1 MKSKLDKILYW
12 FELAVYDMETARA
25 MLKTRRYLYVGFMCH
40 QVIEKSLKA
49 YYWYQKGTEP
59 PFSHNLLLLAEKSGI
74 DPVMTDEQ
82 RNLLYILMPFEIQPL
97 STIPPPKQIVNNG
110 NFRRFILHL
119 SLDKLLKR
127 SVYVPFILLS
137 APPY

>member
-49 YYWYQKGTEP
+49 YYWYRKGAEP
-59 PFSHNLLLLAEKSGI
+59 PYSHNLLLLAGKSGI

-82 RNLLYILMPFEIQPL
+82 RKLLYTLMPLNIKTRYPD
-97 STIPPPKQIVNNG
+97 
-110 NFRRFILHL
+110 
-119 SLDKLLKR
+119 DKEMLLKSLTYNRCR
-127 SVYVPFILLS
+127 SIVKETEDLKKWIKKQLLL
-137 APPY
+137 

>member
-49 YYWYQKGTEP
+49 YYWYRKGAEP
-59 PFSHNLLLLAEKSGI
+59 PYSYNLLLLAGKSGI
-74 DPVMTDEQ
+74 YPVMTDEQ
-82 RNLLYILMPFEIQPL
+82 KNY
-97 STIPPPKQIVNNG
+97 
-110 NFRRFILHL
+110 FI
-119 SLDKLLKR
+119 R
-127 SVYVPFILLS
+127 
-137 APPY
+137 